1 VSHPVRPPADA
12 DVAAP
17 SSGATGA
24 GARGRGSGASRRQ
37 GSARDRILDV
47 SRELFCA
54 RGYERTPLRA
64 VSDALGVTKAAI
76 YYHFKA
82 KDEILVALVGPVLD
96 RIDELIA
103 STGAG
108 LSSSASRRDFLGRYV
123 DELAGNAGIVTL
135 LVRDPGLAEHALG
148 RRFAAQHARMRV
160 LLGAGDDPASV
171 IRATTALRALELAV
185 VEFGDTHPGQ
195 VRETALT
202 IAVSVLDSAAR

>member
-1 VSHPVRPPADA
+1 MSHPVRPLADGN
-12 DVAAP
+12 VPAP
-17 SSGATGA
+17 SA
-24 GARGRGSGASRRQ
+24 GRVP
-37 GSARDRILDV
+37 GSARERILDV

-82 KDEILVALVGPVLD
+82 KDDILVALVGPVLD
-96 RIDELIA
+96 RIDQLIE
-103 STGAG
+103 SMGIG
-108 LSSSASRRDFLGRYV
+108 FDSPASRRDFLGRYV

-135 LVRDPGLAEHALG
+135 LVRDPGLTEHALG
-148 RRFAAQHARMRV
+148 RRFASQHTRLRT

-171 IRATTALRALELAV
+171 LRTTTALRGLELAV
-185 VEFGDTHPGQ
+185 VEFGDAHAEQ
-195 VRETALT
+195 VRETALN